1 MANQETAYGLRP
13 IGLVGSGANS
23 TGITEYEIATNNTNA
38 IFNGEIVVPLATGF
52 IDQAGAT
59 NGGTT
64 QALGVLTGVL
74 YHDSVQ
80 KKPVW
85 INYWPG
91 SNGVSVDTNHPVR
104 AYVADNPNQLF
115 QIASDASTT
124 DRATAQGLVFANTDL
139 GTSARTGSTDT
150 GSSTSQMSVA
160 NAAVTAT
167 LPLRIVGI
175 VDDIA
180 NSDYTAAGIP
190 FIVRLN
196 AHFNAGTRSFD
207 SQTTADST
215 GLN

>member
-1 MANQETAYGLRP
+1 MANQESAYGLRP
-13 IGLVGSGANS
+13 IGMVGSGVNS
-23 TGITEYEIATNNTNA
+23 TGITEYEIASNNTNA
-38 IFNGEIVVPLATGF
+38 IFNGAIVVPLTTGF

-64 QALGVLTGVL
+64 QALGVLTGVM
-74 YHDSVQ
+74 YQDATQ

-85 INYWPG
+85 LNYWPG
-91 SNGVSVDTNHPVR
+91 SGGVSVDTNYPVR
-104 AYVADNPNQLF
+104 VYVADNPNQLF
-115 QIASDASTT
+115 QCSSDASTT

-150 GSSTSQMSVA
+150 GASNSQMSVA
-160 NAAVTAT
+160 NAAATAT

-175 VDDIA
+175 VNDVA
-180 NSDYTAAGIP
+180 NSDYTVAGIP

-196 AHFNAGTRSFD
+196 AHFNSGTRSFD

>member
-13 IGLVGSGANS
+13 IGMVGSGPNS

-38 IFNGEIVVPLATGF
+38 IFNGGIVVPLASGF
-52 IDQAGAT
+52 IDQAGDTA
-59 NGGTT
+59 GGTT
-64 QALGVLTGVL
+64 QALGVLTGVM

-85 INYWPG
+85 LNYWPG
-91 SNGVSVDTNHPVR
+91 SNNVSVDTNHPVM
-104 AYVADNPNQLF
+104 AYVADNPNQIF
-115 QIASDASTT
+115 QCASDASLT
-124 DRATAQGLVFANTDL
+124 DKATAQTAVFSNTDL

-150 GSSTSQMSVA
+150 GKSDSQASVA
-160 NAAVTAT
+160 NIATTAT

-175 VDDIA
+175 VDDEA

-190 FIVRLN
+190 LKVRLN
-196 AHFNAGTRSFD
+196 AHFNAATRSFD

-215 GLN
+215 GI